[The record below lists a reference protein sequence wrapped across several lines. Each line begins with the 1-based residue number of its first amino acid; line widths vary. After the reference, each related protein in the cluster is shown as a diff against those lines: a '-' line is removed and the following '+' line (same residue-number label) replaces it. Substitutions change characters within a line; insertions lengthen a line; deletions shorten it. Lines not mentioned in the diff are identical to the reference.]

1 MKTIEQIFGLKKI
14 VPTVSLE
21 CKEVIEPI
29 CNALLDGG
37 INVIAVRL
45 LSVNSLSA
53 VEYINE
59 KLPDITVGVA
69 GIMDAAG
76 FLNASIAGAKFISS
90 PGITPELFTAAR
102 TRYNDAHFLPGMII
116 PSHIMDA
123 LSRGFEVMN
132 LFPAEVL
139 NGYELL
145 RSYQHAFPKA
155 KFAVNGGINFEN
167 MEKYL
172 ALDNV
177 VAVGLSSIA
186 DSTLIAAKN
195 YSEMTERAKKAVRL
209 SEVVI
214 QNKLQK
220 GS

>member
-1 MKTIEQIFGLKKI
+1 MRTIEQIFGQKKI

-21 CKEVIEPI
+21 SQEIIEPV
-29 CNALLDGG
+29 CNALLNGG

-45 LSVNSLSA
+45 LSAKSLAA
-53 VEYINE
+53 VEYINS

-102 TRYNDAHFLPGMII
+102 TRYNDAHFLPGMLM

-145 RSYQHAFPKA
+145 KTYAHTFPKA

-186 DSTLIAAKN
+186 DSKLIAAKN
-195 YSEMTERAKKAVRL
+195 YSEMTERAKKAVKL
-209 SEVVI
+209 SDIVM
-214 QNKLQK
+214 QNKLR
-220 GS
+220 

>member
-1 MKTIEQIFGLKKI
+1 MRTIEQIFGQKKI

-21 CKEVIEPI
+21 SQEIIEPV
-29 CNALLDGG
+29 CNALLNGG

-45 LSVNSLSA
+45 LSAKSLAA
-53 VEYINE
+53 VEYINS

-102 TRYNDAHFLPGMII
+102 TRYNDAHFLPGMLM

-145 RSYQHAFPKA
+145 KTYAHTFPKA

-186 DSTLIAAKN
+186 DSKLIAAKN
-195 YSEMTERAKKAVRL
+195 YSEMTELAKKAVKL
-209 SEVVI
+209 SDIVM
-214 QNKLQK
+214 QNKLR
-220 GS
+220 

>member
-21 CKEVIEPI
+21 SQEIIEPI
-29 CNALLDGG
+29 CNALLNGG

-45 LSVNSLSA
+45 LSVKSLAA
-53 VEYINE
+53 VEYIND
-59 KLPDITVGVA
+59 KLPEITVGVA

-102 TRYNDAHFLPGMII
+102 TRYNDAHFLPGMIV
-116 PSHIMDA
+116 PSYIMDA

-132 LFPAEVL
+132 LFPAEAM

-145 RSYQHAFPKA
+145 KTYQHAFPKA
-155 KFAVNGGINFEN
+155 KFAVNGGVNFEN

-186 DSTLIAAKN
+186 NSSLIAARD
-195 YSEMTERAKKAVRL
+195 YAEISARAKKAVQL
-209 SEVVI
+209 AEIVVK
-214 QNKLQK
+214 NKLNLK
-220 GS
+220 

>member
-1 MKTIEQIFGLKKI
+1 MKTIEQLFGLKKI

-21 CKEVIEPI
+21 SKEIVEPVCK
-29 CNALLDGG
+29 ALFAGG

-45 LSVNSLSA
+45 LSANSLSA
-53 VEYINE
+53 VEYINN
-59 KLPDITVGVA
+59 KLPEITVGVA

-102 TRYNDAHFLPGMII
+102 TRYNDAHFLSGMIV

-132 LFPAEVL
+132 LFPAEAM

-145 RSYQHAFPKA
+145 KTYQHAFPRA
-155 KFAVNGGINFEN
+155 KFAVNGGINLEN
-167 MEKYL
+167 MGKYL

-186 DSTLIAAKN
+186 DSKLIADKN
-195 YSEMTERAKKAVRL
+195 YSEITERARKAVML

-214 QNKLQK
+214 RNKLK
-220 GS
+220 EGS

>member
-1 MKTIEQIFGLKKI
+1 MRTIEQIFGQKKI

-21 CKEVIEPI
+21 SQEIIEPV
-29 CNALLDGG
+29 CNALLNGG

-45 LSVNSLSA
+45 LSAKSLAA
-53 VEYINE
+53 VEYINS

-102 TRYNDAHFLPGMII
+102 TRYNDAHFLPGMLM

-145 RSYQHAFPKA
+145 KTYAHTFPKA

-186 DSTLIAAKN
+186 DSKLIAAKN
-195 YSEMTERAKKAVRL
+195 YSEMTERAKKAVKL
-209 SEVVI
+209 SDIVI
-214 QNKLQK
+214 QNKLR
-220 GS
+220 